1 MLGILRT
8 TRGLVAVAVFCVGLQ
23 PCLACALEPEQ
34 PAVRSAETCHGTT
47 HQVAAACSDVL
58 DVELTVAPTVPVGM
72 PALPS
77 TAPEVLLHPLRSLG
91 EGAVEPTAPADGPP
105 LWLRHASLLV

>member
-1 MLGILRT
+1 MRS
-8 TRGLVAVAVFCVGLQ
+8 LVAVAVLSVALQ
-23 PCLACALEPEQ
+23 PCLVCVLEPEG

-47 HQVAAACSDVL
+47 HQVAAACSDEL
-58 DVELTVAPTVPVGM
+58 DADLTVVPTVSVGI

-77 TAPEVLLHPLRSLG
+77 TAPAIPLRPLRSLG
-91 EGAVEPTAPADGPP
+91 ERGVEPTAPADGPP

>member
-1 MLGILRT
+1 MMGIMRT
-8 TRGLVAVAVFCVGLQ
+8 TRAWVAVAVLSVALQ
-23 PCLACALEPEQ
+23 PCLVCALEPVE

-47 HQVAAACSDVL
+47 HQVAAACSAVL
-58 DVELTVAPTVPVGM
+58 DVDLTVAPTVPVGI

-77 TAPEVLLHPLRSLG
+77 TAPEVPLRPLRSLG
-91 EGAVEPTAPADGPP
+91 ERGVEPTAPADGPP

>member
-1 MLGILRT
+1 MMGIMRT
-8 TRGLVAVAVFCVGLQ
+8 TRGWVAAAVLSVALQ
-23 PCLACALEPEQ
+23 PCLVCALEPEQ

-58 DVELTVAPTVPVGM
+58 DVDLTVAPTVPVGI

-77 TAPEVLLHPLRSLG
+77 TAPEVLLPLRSPG